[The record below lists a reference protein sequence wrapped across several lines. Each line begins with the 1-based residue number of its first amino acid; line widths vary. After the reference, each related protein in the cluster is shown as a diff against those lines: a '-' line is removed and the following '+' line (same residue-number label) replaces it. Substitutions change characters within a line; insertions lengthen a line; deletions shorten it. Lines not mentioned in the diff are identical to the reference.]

1 MAIDRFD
8 VEQSKRISL
17 LERRMNTLST
27 DVATLSGEVRQT
39 LNILKTVMLMVAAT
53 LGFDVSGLL

>member
-1 MAIDRFD
+1 MGNDRFD
-8 VEQSKRISL
+8 VEQSKRISM

-27 DVATLSGEVRQT
+27 EVAALSAEVRQT

-53 LGFDVSGLL
+53 LGFDVSGVL